1 MYTYWNKLNTPK
13 WFSSSSMSLHK
24 LSRTE
29 SCCHSSWIPVL
40 SSRPYYVYF
49 IYFIYFFFWMVSKIK
64 KSSSALLLL
73 LRGHRPWVWV
83 FNSALPDLL
92 ASLKEATLSP
102 SSCLVT
108 TNHKSGLLSTSADN
122 SNKTSKRSHCLFRKY
137 SPCQQRLASLTAY
150 QLINSQDCSQQE
162 QGRWEGH
169 FCSVQGEEMSIS
181 PLQGR
186 GSSEQTDDVVTQ
198 S

>member
-1 MYTYWNKLNTPK
+1 MYTYPSKLNTPK

-29 SCCHSSWIPVL
+29 SCCRSSWIPVL

-49 IYFIYFFFWMVSKIK
+49 IYLFFLNGLK
-64 KSSSALLLL
+64 KQKEQLSFAAAAERSQTTSLSF
-73 LRGHRPWVWV
+73 

-108 TNHKSGLLSTSADN
+108 ANHKFGLLSASADN

-162 QGRWEGH
+162 QGRREGH

-186 GSSEQTDDVVTQ
+186 GASEQINDVVTQ

>member
-1 MYTYWNKLNTPK
+1 MSI
-13 WFSSSSMSLHK
+13 SSIL
-24 LSRTE
+24 
-29 SCCHSSWIPVL
+29 
-40 SSRPYYVYF
+40 
-49 IYFIYFFFWMVSKIK
+49 FFFEWSQKAKRAAQLCCCWEVTDHESEF
-64 KSSSALLLL
+64 
-73 LRGHRPWVWV
+73 
-83 FNSALPDLL
+83 FNSALPDLP

-108 TNHKSGLLSTSADN
+108 ANHKFGLLSTSADN

-162 QGRWEGH
+162 QGRREGH

-186 GSSEQTDDVVTQ
+186 GASEQINDVVTQ